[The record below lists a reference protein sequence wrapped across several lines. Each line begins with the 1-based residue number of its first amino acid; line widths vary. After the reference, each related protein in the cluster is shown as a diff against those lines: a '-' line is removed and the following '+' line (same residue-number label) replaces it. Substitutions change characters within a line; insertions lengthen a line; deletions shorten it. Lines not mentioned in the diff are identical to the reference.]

1 MLKQL
6 FFLLFMLIS
15 NPNKAW
21 NRLAEKQE
29 NRNEDFY
36 KSYLYPVLG
45 WITLL
50 SFAGTLFSIEKFD
63 VQIALKIVIKQITV
77 YFGGFYLAS
86 IVLSEWILPR
96 FKETKDIHL
105 CERFVGYSS
114 ALIYAIAMLKSLFP
128 SLFFLSLIALYS
140 VYMIWEGAANY
151 LKIREDSMVKFT
163 VLSGITIIL
172 SPIVLNFLIE
182 WLIPGMK
189 IR

>member
-6 FFLLFMLIS
+6 FILLFTLITD
-15 NPNKAW
+15 PNKAW
-21 NRLAEKQE
+21 NQLAEKQE

-63 VQIALKIVIKQITV
+63 VQIALKIVIKQIAV

-86 IVLSEWILPR
+86 IVLSEGILPR
-96 FKETKDIHL
+96 FKEAKDIHL

-114 ALIYAIAMLKSLFP
+114 ALIYAVAMLKSLFP
-128 SLFFLSLIALYS
+128 SLFFLSLIVLYS
-140 VYMIWEGAANY
+140 VYMIWVGAVNY
-151 LKIREDSMVKFT
+151 LKISEEDLVKFT
-163 VLSGITIIL
+163 VLSATIIL
-172 SPIVLNFLIE
+172 LSPVVLNFLIE

-189 IR
+189 L